1 MPGGQGSPAPNSIH
15 QKQMFHALS
24 VCVLGTPKTCQRPAP
39 EGLTRGRVRKTDSW
53 SNNYNNGVIY
63 AKMEMRGA

>member
-1 MPGGQGSPAPNSIH
+1 
-15 QKQMFHALS
+15 MFRALS
-24 VCVLGTPKTCQRPAP
+24 VCVPGTPKTCQRPAP

>member
-1 MPGGQGSPAPNSIH
+1 
-15 QKQMFHALS
+15 MFHALS

-39 EGLTRGRVRKTDSW
+39 EGLTRGRGRVRKTDSW